1 MNDRGILRAMLRTNF
16 VKILTREQTWDA
28 LAEMPYRMAESGSA
42 SYQDLIK
49 SEAWTAFE
57 PYFRDIARIAFN
69 RGNVRAW
76 PNRDMSVGFVE
87 LMKNALTKKEKP
99 ADIGILAANY
109 DDLSRIEHGF
119 FSRAP
124 EKRNPRDAF
133 EKASREVFKDRSQ
146 ADFREAM
153 RQVMDLANQCYHYN
167 FGLALTDATAD
178 DRQSDHNITVDTTV
192 GPAFN
197 ELLELNGV
205 LDGDLGSIP
214 ILSVPHQFPDD
225 MGYRFDMFFD
235 FSSKVG
241 KAKIMYLSALRD
253 VLSASSDTVDTK
265 IDEVRRLT
273 NYYKNT
279 ITDFFKTEFGVSTTT
294 IERMFQQPIQL
305 GFGQGNGEQ
314 RDSAGHVRVAGGPL
328 GQVAIRILDNAKNY
342 SRDVLFSRFRLSDAT
357 GKYDFKESAKVQLS
371 DIRPQIASLAFDKTA
386 AAKHVA
392 KMPRYR
398 T

>member
-57 PYFRDIARIAFN
+57 PYFRDIARIALN

-146 ADFREAM
+146 ADFR
-153 RQVMDLANQCYHYN
+153 R
-167 FGLALTDATAD
+167 GSDAPSHGS
-178 DRQSDHNITVDTTV
+178 RQS
-192 GPAFN
+192 
-197 ELLELNGV
+197 
-205 LDGDLGSIP
+205 
-214 ILSVPHQFPDD
+214 
-225 MGYRFDMFFD
+225 
-235 FSSKVG
+235 
-241 KAKIMYLSALRD
+241 
-253 VLSASSDTVDTK
+253 VLS
-265 IDEVRRLT
+265 L
-273 NYYKNT
+273 
-279 ITDFFKTEFGVSTTT
+279 
-294 IERMFQQPIQL
+294 
-305 GFGQGNGEQ
+305 
-314 RDSAGHVRVAGGPL
+314 
-328 GQVAIRILDNAKNY
+328 
-342 SRDVLFSRFRLSDAT
+342 
-357 GKYDFKESAKVQLS
+357 
-371 DIRPQIASLAFDKTA
+371 
-386 AAKHVA
+386 
-392 KMPRYR
+392 
-398 T
+398 

>member
-1 MNDRGILRAMLRTNF
+1 
-16 VKILTREQTWDA
+16 
-28 LAEMPYRMAESGSA
+28 
-42 SYQDLIK
+42 
-49 SEAWTAFE
+49 
-57 PYFRDIARIAFN
+57 
-69 RGNVRAW
+69 
-76 PNRDMSVGFVE
+76 
-87 LMKNALTKKEKP
+87 
-99 ADIGILAANY
+99 
-109 DDLSRIEHGF
+109 
-119 FSRAP
+119 
-124 EKRNPRDAF
+124 
-133 EKASREVFKDRSQ
+133 
-146 ADFREAM
+146 M

-214 ILSVPHQFPDD
+214 ILSVPHQFPDH